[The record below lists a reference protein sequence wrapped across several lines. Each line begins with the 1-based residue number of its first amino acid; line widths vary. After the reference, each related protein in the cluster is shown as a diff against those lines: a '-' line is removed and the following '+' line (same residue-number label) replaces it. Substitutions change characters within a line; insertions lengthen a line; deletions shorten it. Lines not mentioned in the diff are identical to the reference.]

1 MKRILMISSDY
12 EPCYGGIG
20 IHVKNL
26 TYELIKLGYQ
36 ITLLIGRM
44 KTSLDYAYTSGD
56 FYSVTADTE
65 ALKVVEIDTDFARRL
80 SKEELKLCSVLEEKD
95 TFDYETAILNQLFL
109 KGAITYLGHTDDKFR
124 LIHLHDAFISFGA
137 VMLGRYLHIPMAVTM
152 HSMNSG
158 EAWMIDNV
166 RRYLVNNVDKILCVS
181 DFIRNEIIRRFNFTN
196 LNKLVTVYNSVNLK
210 IRKRGQPV
218 LSNGEIVFCGRLE
231 EVKGVD
237 LLIRAVSLLPQS
249 YRERVRLTIIG
260 TGSAKEQLKRLC
272 EEVHMEEKTVFT
284 GLINQRDVFNYY
296 EKAMCVVLP
305 SRKEAFS
312 TAALEAMS
320 IGCCVL
326 ASDVGGFTELIHD
339 GENGF
344 LFKTENVQELAGKLR
359 YIFDHTQ
366 IVNDVGGKAQL
377 KISEEYLWENTAKKI
392 CNIYEELTAF
402 IQ

>member
-137 VMLGRYLHIPMAVTM
+137 VMLGRYLNIPMAVTM

-166 RRYLVNNVDKILCVS
+166 RRYLVNNVD
-181 DFIRNEIIRRFNFTN
+181 
-196 LNKLVTVYNSVNLK
+196 
-210 IRKRGQPV
+210 
-218 LSNGEIVFCGRLE
+218 
-231 EVKGVD
+231 
-237 LLIRAVSLLPQS
+237 
-249 YRERVRLTIIG
+249 
-260 TGSAKEQLKRLC
+260 
-272 EEVHMEEKTVFT
+272 
-284 GLINQRDVFNYY
+284 
-296 EKAMCVVLP
+296 
-305 SRKEAFS
+305 
-312 TAALEAMS
+312 
-320 IGCCVL
+320 
-326 ASDVGGFTELIHD
+326 
-339 GENGF
+339 
-344 LFKTENVQELAGKLR
+344 
-359 YIFDHTQ
+359 
-366 IVNDVGGKAQL
+366 
-377 KISEEYLWENTAKKI
+377 
-392 CNIYEELTAF
+392 
-402 IQ
+402 